1 MCVCLPKVRFS
12 RNNLSAQLGPPNR
25 LFCSAAHEVTALN
38 AATFAHML
46 FSLLAMTCVTFA
58 EAFAL
63 ANHVLRAYAC
73 ADTGAKRDPFFPILD
88 STEPPELPGSKPHPA
103 PQLEGVDL
111 SLGFSR
117 SVPGV
122 HSPAASCLA
131 HDLQHVLCRTL

>member
-1 MCVCLPKVRFS
+1 MIHG
-12 RNNLSAQLGPPNR
+12 A
-25 LFCSAAHEVTALN
+25 AAHEVTALN

-117 SVPGV
+117 SVPGAV
-122 HSPAASCLA
+122 SFSR
-131 HDLQHVLCRTL
+131 LQPSLQSFVQKSRT

>member
-1 MCVCLPKVRFS
+1 VFQVSC
-12 RNNLSAQLGPPNR
+12 A
-25 LFCSAAHEVTALN
+25 AAHEVTALN
-38 AATFAHML
+38 AATFAHTF
-46 FSLLAMTCVTFA
+46 FSLLAITCVTFA

-103 PQLEGVDL
+103 PQLPGVDL

-117 SVPGV
+117 SVPGMILHLSRDTYVSVLVCHTNLKSV
-122 HSPAASCLA
+122 HSP
-131 HDLQHVLCRTL
+131 

>member
-1 MCVCLPKVRFS
+1 MLHV
-12 RNNLSAQLGPPNR
+12 
-25 LFCSAAHEVTALN
+25 AAHEVTALN

-63 ANHVLRAYAC
+63 ANHVLRAFAC

-117 SVPGV
+117 SVPGANSV
-122 HSPAASCLA
+122 HISFPRSC
-131 HDLQHVLCRTL
+131 VF